1 MAEQVSTA
9 DATGPG
15 QRTGSRPLVLC
26 AQPYGYGPVSKLLAL
41 AGRLQ
46 PAGIPLLFIGSGITL
61 ELAARSAG
69 LFARVLAA
77 KPGSAEAREA
87 IAGAAA
93 VVSVMDRE
101 YSVMASD
108 LGRPLY
114 VVDSLYWMRA
124 TLPPAFRRARI
135 HWAQDF
141 DGVGTVPGRGA
152 NVRVTGPLLPP
163 ALPGWRGGAWLV
175 VNLGGG
181 RSPFAS
187 APDNAAY
194 WRFVLRG
201 LRESELGA
209 RYRGR
214 ILVLGGEQCLQVV
227 RAEGLDMGC
236 ELATLPHASAL
247 EAFADSAMVLSS
259 PGLTTSLE
267 CFRMGVPVRY
277 LPPQNYSQWCILRS
291 LRRHGVADH
300 AFHWE
305 DMGERYRLADRLD
318 EPDRDPLIRRAI
330 DELSVLPA
338 ARRAYLDGLAR
349 MADGDPAAVAAAQ
362 AAYLQSLGGDG
373 VGQVV
378 DDLLS
383 DLRLRP

>member
-1 MAEQVSTA
+1 
-9 DATGPG
+9 
-15 QRTGSRPLVLC
+15 VLC

-41 AGRLQ
+41 AARLQ
-46 PAGIPLLFIGSGITL
+46 STGIPLVFAGYGITL

-69 LFARVLAA
+69 LFARVLDAT
-77 KPGSAEAREA
+77 PVSAEAREA

-101 YSVMASD
+101 YSALATE
-108 LGRPLY
+108 LGCPLY

-124 TLPPAFRRARI
+124 TLPPAFRGARI
-135 HWAQDF
+135 HWVQDF
-141 DGVGTVPGRGA
+141 DGVGTVPGRAA

-163 ALPGWRGGAWLV
+163 VLPCWRGGPRLV

-194 WRFVLRG
+194 WRFVLGG
-201 LRESELGA
+201 LRDSELGA

-214 ILVLGGEQCLQVV
+214 ILVLGGEQCLAVV
-227 RAEGLDMGC
+227 RAEGLDGGFG
-236 ELATLPHASAL
+236 LATLPHAAAL
-247 EAFADSAMVLSS
+247 EAFAGSAMVLSS

-291 LRRHGVADH
+291 LRRHGAADH

-305 DMGERYRLADRLD
+305 DTGERYRLADRLD

-330 DELSVLPA
+330 DELSVLPG
-338 ARRAYLDGLAR
+338 ARNAYLAGLAR
-349 MADGDPAAVAAAQ
+349 MAEGEPAAIAAVQ
-362 AAYLQSLGGDG
+362 AAYLRSLGGDG

>member
-1 MAEQVSTA
+1 MTA
-9 DATGPG
+9 ADGLAGPGRSTGP
-15 QRTGSRPLVLC
+15 RPLVLC

-46 PAGIPLLFIGSGITL
+46 STGIPLVFVGAGITL
-61 ELAARSAG
+61 ELAARSAS
-69 LFARVLAA
+69 LFARVLDAG
-77 KPGSAEAREA
+77 PGSADAREA
-87 IAGAAA
+87 IAGAAG

-101 YSVMASD
+101 YSVLATD

-124 TLPPAFRRARI
+124 TLPPAFRGARI

-141 DGVGTVPGRGA
+141 DGVGMVPGRGE
-152 NVRVTGPLLPP
+152 NVRITGPLLPP
-163 ALPGWRGGAWLV
+163 GLPRWRGGARLV

-194 WRFVLRG
+194 WRFVLGG
-201 LRESELGA
+201 LRESDIGA

-214 ILVLGGEQCLQVV
+214 ILVLGGEQCLAFV
-227 RAEGLDMGC
+227 RAEGLG
-236 ELATLPHASAL
+236 EGFEVATLPHAAAL
-247 EAFADSAMVLSS
+247 EAFAGAAMVLSS

-291 LRRHGVADH
+291 LRRHGAADH

-305 DMGERYRLADRLD
+305 DMGEGYRLADRLD

-330 DELSVLPA
+330 DGLSVLPR
-338 ARRAYLDGLAR
+338 ARSAYLAGLAC

-362 AAYLQSLGGDG
+362 AGYLRSLGGDG
-373 VGQVV
+373 IGQVV

>member
-1 MAEQVSTA
+1 
-9 DATGPG
+9 
-15 QRTGSRPLVLC
+15 VLC

-41 AGRLQ
+41 AGRLR
-46 PAGIPLLFIGSGITL
+46 PTGLPLVFVGTGITL
-61 ELAARSAG
+61 ELAARSAP
-69 LFARVLAA
+69 LFARVLDAG
-77 KPGSAEAREA
+77 PGSTDAREA

-101 YSVMASD
+101 YSVVATD

-124 TLPPAFRRARI
+124 TLPPAFRGARI
-135 HWAQDF
+135 HWVQDF
-141 DGVGTVPGRGA
+141 DGVATVPGRA
-152 NVRVTGPLLPP
+152 ENVRITGPLLPP
-163 ALPGWRGGAWLV
+163 GLPRWRGGPRLV

-187 APDNAAY
+187 AADNAAY
-194 WRFVLRG
+194 WRFVLGG
-201 LRESELGA
+201 LRQSDLGT

-214 ILVLGGEQCLQVV
+214 ILVLGGEQCLAVV
-227 RAEGLDMGC
+227 RAEGLDEGF
-236 ELATLPHASAL
+236 ELATLPHAAAL
-247 EAFADSAMVLSS
+247 EAFAGAAMVLSS

-291 LRRHGVADH
+291 LRRHQAADH

-330 DELSVLPA
+330 DGLSILPD
-338 ARRAYLDGLAR
+338 ARSAYLDGLAR
-349 MADGDPAAVAAAQ
+349 MAGGDPAAVAATQ
-362 AAYLQSLGGDG
+362 ARYLQSLGGDG
-373 VGQVV
+373 IGQVV
-378 DDLLS
+378 DGLLS